1 MAALAG
7 DPSDERVIEP
17 LARNAVAGF
26 LLGRTRRLGAA
37 PHLRA
42 QVVDLQRLAPHA
54 PDALQLVRAP
64 QPRFRGRGQHDHA
77 LQQVRRILFEMAE
90 HREAVDARHDEI
102 EKDHYRLGSAISKR
116 LERAVAILGDPAAEP
131 IALHDGNEQRANA
144 VVILD
149 DENRSG
155 VHHGRERR
163 WYADMHET

>member
-1 MAALAG
+1 MRT
-7 DPSDERVIEP
+7 EF
-17 LARNAVAGF
+17 AVAAS
-26 LLGRTRRLGAA
+26 GRRPTVLPALCFRRPTFFPA
-37 PHLRA
+37 
-42 QVVDLQRLAPHA
+42 
-54 PDALQLVRAP
+54 
-64 QPRFRGRGQHDHA
+64 RGRAQHDHA